1 MELPEQPG
9 FPFQMLEVIDFVSL
23 EVDVLQFRKKTK
35 TKTKEK
41 IGFNILCG
49 FNDFIPLR
57 HR

>member
-1 MELPEQPG
+1 
-9 FPFQMLEVIDFVSL
+9 MLEVIDFVSL

-49 FNDFIPLR
+49 FNDFIPLS